1 MPPTAPQPP
10 KAGPDWTTQAAD
22 RLESVVTTVRD
33 KTTVPVQKAARA
45 VVCGLIGAV
54 LGSVALVLLVV
65 ALFRLHVYIPV
76 GNKEGRKV
84 WIADV
89 AVGAIFVLLGGLLW
103 SRRKPRHK
111 E

>member
-10 KAGPDWTTQAAD
+10 KAGPDWTTQVAD
-22 RLESVVTTVRD
+22 RIESVVTKVRD

-45 VVCGLIGAV
+45 AVFGLIGLV
-54 LGSVALVLLVV
+54 IGALAFVLLIV
-65 ALFRLHVYIPV
+65 AIFRLHVYIP
-76 GNKEGRKV
+76 GHREGRKV

-89 AVGAIFVLLGGLLW
+89 GVGAIFVLIGGFCW